1 MIKSIL
7 NQTITPYKI
16 VMTLYKDDVKYI
28 TNYIDSLINKNI
40 IELLICNED
49 IKPHKKYF
57 YVMQKYKNYPIITLD
72 DDIIYENNTI
82 ESLINSYI
90 LYPNCISARRVHKM
104 TFNRLYKLKPYYKW
118 RHEYDKEIKPSYY
131 LFATN
136 GAGALFPPHI
146 LNITN
151 DLLSDI
157 YKCLNADD
165 VYLKYLEIKNK
176 IKTVY
181 VKNDKP
187 MGFPIDDYEVQES
200 ALYYNNYLENENDV
214 YIKLFNIVYYDEKFI
229 FSIILDILL
238 FISLWYLLIKI

>member
-1 MIKSIL
+1 
-7 NQTITPYKI
+7 
-16 VMTLYKDDVKYI
+16 
-28 TNYIDSLINKNI
+28 
-40 IELLICNED
+40 
-49 IKPHKKYF
+49 
-57 YVMQKYKNYPIITLD
+57 
-72 DDIIYENNTI
+72 
-82 ESLINSYI
+82 
-90 LYPNCISARRVHKM
+90 M